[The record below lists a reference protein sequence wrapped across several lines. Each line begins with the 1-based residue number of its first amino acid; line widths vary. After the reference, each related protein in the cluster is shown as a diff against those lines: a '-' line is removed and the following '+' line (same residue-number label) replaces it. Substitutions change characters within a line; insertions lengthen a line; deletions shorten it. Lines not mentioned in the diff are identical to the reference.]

1 MKQKFEDIMAELDV
15 VVKKLESGDASLEE
29 SLELF
34 EKGIGLS
41 KQCQKML
48 DDAEN
53 KVSVLLKD
61 SDGNITK
68 TDFKGG
74 EQD

>member
-61 SDGNITK
+61 SDDNITK